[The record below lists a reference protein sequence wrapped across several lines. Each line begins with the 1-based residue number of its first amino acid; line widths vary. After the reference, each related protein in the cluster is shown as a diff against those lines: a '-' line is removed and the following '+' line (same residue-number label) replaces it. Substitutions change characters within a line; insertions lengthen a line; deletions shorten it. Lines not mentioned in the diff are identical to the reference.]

1 MAEQTAKDRAR
12 ELRSQLFELVDDERE
27 LRRRL
32 GQRILDGEPVDDLRA
47 RRRQLR
53 EDQEDLSAA
62 VGQLEAIGL

>member
-62 VGQLEAIGL
+62 VGQLEAIAQ